1 MDASGKIYQYISE
14 IISDS
19 IKKGEVNGVSVY
31 GEQNGNVLINGRFGY
46 ADKEKKLLIS
56 DDTIYRIFSMTK
68 PVTAAAAMIL
78 LERGKL
84 RYTDEI
90 RKFFPEYENMNVISE
105 DGTLSPAERNI
116 TVRDLLSMTSG
127 IVYPEETPAGRIMG
141 QIFYET
147 QKNSLTTEEIAR
159 KIGKC
164 PLMFSPGEMWRYGAS
179 ADVLGAVVEK
189 ISDKSLGEFMRDEIF
204 TPLEMNNTG
213 FYIKEENSRNLAV
226 TYEETENG
234 LEPYTGTYLC
244 ITDMKTPPPFESGG
258 AGLCS
263 TLSDYRNFAKFLLT
277 GKSPAGETILG
288 KNTLNLMRKN
298 MLNENQKKY
307 AHEWDSL
314 KGHGYGCFMRILE
327 DTTQTGINSA
337 EGEFGWDGWTGN
349 YFSCD
354 PVNNAVFLFF
364 IQKTNAGTTE
374 LLLRTKNIFY
384 SAIE

>member
-1 MDASGKIYQYISE
+1 MDVLSKLYPYISE
-14 IISDS
+14 IINDS
-19 IKKGEVNGVSVY
+19 FKKGEVNGVSIY
-31 GEQNGNVLINGRFGY
+31 GEQNGNVLINGQFGY
-46 ADKEKKLLIS
+46 ADRENMLLIS
-56 DDTIYRIFSMTK
+56 NNTIFRIFSMTK

-90 RKFFPEYENMNVISE
+90 RKFFPEYENMKVISD

-127 IVYPEETPAGRIMG
+127 IVYPEDTPAGKIMG
-141 QIFYET
+141 QVFYET
-147 QKNSLTTEEIAR
+147 QKFSLSTEETA
-159 KIGKC
+159 KQIGKC
-164 PLMFSPGEMWRYGAS
+164 PLMFSPGERWHYGAS
-179 ADVLGAVVEK
+179 ADVMGAVIEK
-189 ISDKSLGEFMRDEIF
+189 IADKTLGEFMRDEIF
-204 TPLEMNNTG
+204 TPLEMNSTG
-213 FYIKEENSRNLAV
+213 FYIKEENYHNLAV

-234 LEPYTGTYLC
+234 LKPYTGTNLC
-244 ITDMKTPPPFESGG
+244 ITNMKTPPSFESGG

-263 TLSDYRNFAKFLLT
+263 TVKDYRNFAKFLLT
-277 GKSPAGETILG
+277 GTSPSGESILG

-327 DTTQTGINSA
+327 DTTQMGINSA

-354 PVNNAVFLFF
+354 PVNNAFFLFF
-364 IQKTNAGTTE
+364 IQKTNAGTTD

-384 SAIE
+384 SVIE